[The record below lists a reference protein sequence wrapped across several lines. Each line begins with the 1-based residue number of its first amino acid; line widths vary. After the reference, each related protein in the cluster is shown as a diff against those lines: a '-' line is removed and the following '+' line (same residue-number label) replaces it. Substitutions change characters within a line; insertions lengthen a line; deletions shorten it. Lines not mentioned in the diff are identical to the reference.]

1 MARPLSTEARDKML
15 RSAQTIVRERGLDAF
30 SVEAVASD
38 SGVAKTT
45 IYRHFASADE
55 LLLAALAATVREVHD
70 VDTGDLRADL
80 VELMHRYVAMATEP
94 GIRRLFSAVLQRAAG
109 DEDFG
114 RLQQGLVA
122 QRKLPL
128 RRALQR
134 GMAAG
139 AVDAT
144 IDIDTA
150 AALVEGP
157 LVARLLHD
165 RTGFRPGEIEQ
176 IVDLVLR
183 AVAPPVPGSG

>member
-1 MARPLSTEARDKML
+1 MARQLSTDARDKML
-15 RSAQTIVRERGLDAF
+15 RSAQAIVRERGLDAF
-30 SVEAVASD
+30 GVEAVAAD

-70 VDTGDLRADL
+70 VDTGDVRADL
-80 VELMHRYVAMATEP
+80 VELMKGYVAMASEP
-94 GIRRLFSAVLQRAAG
+94 GIRQLFTAVMQRAAR

-128 RRALQR
+128 RRVIQR
-134 GMAAG
+134 GIATG
-139 AVDAT
+139 EVDAS
-144 IDIDTA
+144 IDIDVIA
-150 AALVEGP
+150 SLLEGP

-165 RTGFRPGEIEQ
+165 RTAFRSGEIEQ

-183 AVAPPVPGSG
+183 AVAPISPT